1 MEKKKCPKCGE
12 IKYLKDYYKDERR
25 KSGYHVRCKECE
37 RKWLIEYRNTEIG
50 YLKHRYNN
58 MRRNF
63 KTQKHGRKNKRYF
76 TFNEFLAAFKKHKSI
91 YGMRSAWGPGVDHL
105 EQHLPIT
112 MIHKGEGQVGKMGC
126 LKGSKR
132 TGSNLSVDRLDSSKP
147 YTIQNLIFIRNDEN
161 SRKKNTTYE
170 DCKIQIR
177 LHEERFIKK
186 ESI

>member
-63 KTQKHGRKNKRYF
+63 KTQKRGRKNKRYF

-112 MIHKGEGQVGKMGC
+112 IITRGMKRANGQKTP
-126 LKGSKR
+126 R
-132 TGSNLSVDRLDSSKP
+132 ERSNLSADRLDSDQD
-147 YTIQNLIFIRNDEN
+147 YTLQNLIFIRNDEN
-161 SRKKNTTYE
+161 SRKKNTTYK
-170 DCKIQIR
+170 DCKIQMR
-177 LHEERFIKK
+177 LHEERFKNEIQ
-186 ESI
+186 S